1 MEGNKDE
8 CNRCIEIARRSI
20 AEGNTDK
27 ARKFLEKAERLFPTR
42 QAKELLAI
50 IEENANRAQR
60 QQQQSSPSP
69 EPNGDAGSGTE
80 SSSARRRASASTS
93 TTGTHANASPSSPS
107 SASTSAEKDY
117 TTDQLETVKKVRKCK
132 DYYEILGVP
141 KEFDEGTLKKAYRK
155 LALQLHPDKNK
166 APGASEAF
174 KAVGNAFAVLRYVL
188 PKIGRKETVLCMM
201 GLSTGRFPHTSVLSP
216 SFLFQGCRPHI

>member
-8 CNRCIEIARRSI
+8 CQRCIEIARRSI

-50 IEENANRAQR
+50 IEENGGRRDQHAS
-60 QQQQSSPSP
+60 SSPSP
-69 EPNGDAGSGTE
+69 EPNGDAGSGPE
-80 SSSARRRASASTS
+80 PRRRPTASSNASTAGAR
-93 TTGTHANASPSSPS
+93 TTAGPSSPS
-107 SASTSAEKDY
+107 SASASVEKDY
-117 TTDQLETVKKVRKCK
+117 TSDQLETVKKVRKCK

-174 KAVGNAFAVLRYVL
+174 KAVGNAFAVLR
-188 PKIGRKETVLCMM
+188 
-201 GLSTGRFPHTSVLSP
+201 
-216 SFLFQGCRPHI
+216 

>member
-1 MEGNKDE
+1 MESNKDE
-8 CNRCIEIARRSI
+8 CDRCIAIARRSI
-20 AEGNTDK
+20 AEGNSDK

-50 IEENANRAQR
+50 IEENTRSNREQQQR
-60 QQQQSSPSP
+60 EQQQQQQQQRQSSSP
-69 EPNGDAGSGTE
+69 EANGDAGSSE
-80 SSSARRRASASTS
+80 SRRRNPPS
-93 TTGTHANASPSSPS
+93 NASRPNGGPSSPS
-107 SASTSAEKDY
+107 ASSVEKDY
-117 TTDQLETVKKVRKCK
+117 TSDQLETVKKVRKCK

-174 KAVGNAFAVLRYVL
+174 KAVGNAFAVLR
-188 PKIGRKETVLCMM
+188 
-201 GLSTGRFPHTSVLSP
+201 
-216 SFLFQGCRPHI
+216 